1 MARHWW
7 EILLLIAGLF
17 FFANGTLVF
26 LAHSGTNFYLFHFFA
41 GLILLGLYAAQRKG
55 LLVRLPRPV
64 LAALAA
70 VFLIGLAVLAVCLS
84 LIFSQFKK
92 SAPAGLDYLLVLGAQ
107 VHSEDRASVVLQ
119 YRLDTAAAYL
129 EKNPETVCI
138 VTGGQGPNEPC
149 PEAVTMRNIL
159 EARGI
164 DPSRILSEEKA
175 GNTLE
180 NIRFSYELI
189 GPEAP
194 ERTIGI
200 VTNNFHMYRAC
211 AIARRQGGV
220 KVYAESAP
228 STPMF
233 LLSNLLRECLGI
245 LKDKVM
251 GNL

>member
-1 MARHWW
+1 M
-7 EILLLIAGLF
+7 
-17 FFANGTLVF
+17 
-26 LAHSGTNFYLFHFFA
+26 
-41 GLILLGLYAAQRKG
+41 
-55 LLVRLPRPV
+55 
-64 LAALAA
+64 
-70 VFLIGLAVLAVCLS
+70 
-84 LIFSQFKK
+84 
-92 SAPAGLDYLLVLGAQ
+92 
-107 VHSEDRASVVLQ
+107 VLQ